1 MAIDSQTQFFSP
13 SVGWGIIIGVGAA
26 FALGMLTLSW
36 LLAKYNNEIQDSEML
51 STAKRSIKTGLIASA
66 VVSSWTIG
74 STLLLSCTDTYLLGH
89 SAAWWYGAGACV
101 QIIIF
106 AVAAIELKRKAPN
119 AHTFQEIVR
128 VRYGKAAHLTMCAYS
143 FGQQLFYT
151 ANLLVNG
158 ASVFSNI
165 TGVSK
170 EGSTVLLPL
179 FVIIYTLI
187 GGIKATFL
195 TDWTHVVIIYV
206 IMLMFLFKAYTT
218 SPLIGSPDKMYDL
231 LVEAGQK
238 YPVMGNW
245 QGSLLTF
252 RSINGGLFGLILFG
266 AGWAAAVDSQLFQK
280 AIAANP
286 AAALTG
292 YTLGGLCWFTLPY
305 ALATTMGLACRALE
319 ITPEFPTYPNRLS
332 AEQLNSGLVLPI
344 SAYTLMG
351 KGGTAAV
358 LVMVFMA
365 CTAAYSSE
373 TVAVSSLWT
382 YDIYKAYIN
391 PQATGKRL
399 VMVTH
404 AAVVVFSVCAIVLA
418 IGLGQANFDVSFITT
433 CIGIIVN
440 VCIIPMGCTLFWRR
454 MSALG
459 MILGTTVSTG
469 ISIAVWIGYAKAQ
482 SGTVTLAALSTYE
495 ALAAGNTVAVGV
507 PAIVVPIVVYFKPA
521 NFDWNKWKTDI
532 HQDDNSEF
540 DRAHGLT
547 NVLSGE
553 ELTELVLE
561 KERAE
566 DALMIRRRNLGYV
579 IVVVFVLF
587 FLILFPIPL
596 YGTKYIFS
604 KTFFRGY
611 IVVTFLWVFFSAG
624 VVTVYPVW
632 ESRRGIANLFRK
644 IIHGETTPQMYS
656 DDTLSRVQ
664 TLRSRASAP
673 DRSSADADVVV
684 KNDVVVK
691 LESL

>member
-1 MAIDSQTQFFSP
+1 MTETSQIQFFSQ

-26 FALGMLTLSW
+26 FALGMITLSW
-36 LLAKYNNEIQDSEML
+36 ILAKYNNEVQDSEML

-74 STLLLSCTDTYLLGH
+74 STLLLSCTDTYLLGI

-151 ANLLVNG
+151 ANLLING

-179 FVIIYTLI
+179 FVIIYTLM

-195 TDWTHVVIIYV
+195 TDWTHVVIIFV
-206 IMLMFLFKAYTT
+206 IMLTFLFKAYTT
-218 SPLIGSPDKMYDL
+218 SPIIGSPGKMYDL
-231 LVEAGQK
+231 LVEAGNL
-238 YPVMGNW
+238 YPVAGNY

-252 RSINGGLFGLILFG
+252 RSVNGGLFGLILFG
-266 AGWAAAVDSQLFQK
+266 TGWAAAVDSQLFQK

-319 ITPEFPTYPNRLS
+319 ITPNFPTYPNRLS
-332 AEQLNSGLVLPI
+332 AEQLNDGLVLPI

-351 KGGTAAV
+351 KGGAGAV

-373 TVAVSSLWT
+373 AVAVSSLWT

-391 PQATGKRL
+391 PQATGKKL
-399 VMVTH
+399 VFVTH
-404 AAVVVFSVCAIVLA
+404 AAVICFSVCVIGLA
-418 IGLGQANFDVSFITT
+418 IGLGRANFDVSFITT

-440 VCIIPMGCTLFWRR
+440 VCIIPMGCTLFWKK
-454 MSALG
+454 MSSLA
-459 MILGTTVSTG
+459 MVLGTTISTG
-469 ISIAVWIGYAKAQ
+469 ISVGVWLGYAKSQ
-482 SGTVTLAALSTYE
+482 SGVISLDSLNTYE
-495 ALAAGNTVAVGV
+495 ALSAGNTVAIGV
-507 PAIVVPIVVYFKPA
+507 PAIIVPIIVYLKPA
-521 NFDWNKWKTDI
+521 NFDFNIWKTDI
-532 HQDDNSEF
+532 KQDDNSEF
-540 DRAHGLT
+540 DKEHGLT

-561 KERAE
+561 QEKEE
-566 DALMIRRRNLGYV
+566 DYTMIRRRNIGCV
-579 IVVVFVLF
+579 IVTIFVLF

-596 YGTKYIFS
+596 YATKYIFS
-604 KTFFRGY
+604 KHFFRGY
-611 IVVTFLWVFFSAG
+611 IIVTFLWVFFSVG
-624 VVTVYPVW
+624 VVTVYPVY
-632 ESRRGIANLFRK
+632 ESRHGIVDLFRK
-644 IIHGETTPQMYS
+644 ILKGQTSSKMYS
-656 DDTLSRVQ
+656 DDTIAQVETIRSSKSRVDDE
-664 TLRSRASAP
+664 LNE
-673 DRSSADADVVV
+673 DKKNEVVFKV
-684 KNDVVVK
+684 DSV
-691 LESL
+691 